1 MRGGDGSF
9 QVVWRTDLEVDLK
22 RTQNKTLLW
31 KGINVKIKVLFYYAL
46 LLFYVAVYAF
56 TEQMHH
62 LHCLLLI
69 SNLKLS
75 YSAYM
80 SFHDSFYEGL

>member
-56 TEQMHH
+56 TEQMQY
-62 LHCLLLI
+62 LHTP
-69 SNLKLS
+69 
-75 YSAYM
+75 YSKMATAR
-80 SFHDSFYEGL
+80 DDLGGVA